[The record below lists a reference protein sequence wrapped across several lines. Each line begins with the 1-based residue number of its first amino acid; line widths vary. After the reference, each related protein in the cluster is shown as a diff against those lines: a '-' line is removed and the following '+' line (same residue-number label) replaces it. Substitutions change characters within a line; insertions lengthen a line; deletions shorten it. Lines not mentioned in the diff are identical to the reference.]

1 VFSHEKGDLA
11 LNIELVGG
19 IGFADIT
26 VKEVSTKEWLKEAG
40 MSGDA
45 GARVTANYYFFD
57 WLSVNTGIGFGIIMS
72 NYMVTVSDDIVTT
85 DYGYFD
91 IMTVAPCFSIPI
103 GFRFNARAFVIG
115 GGLAYYIPLNA
126 SSEMTLHSIYYKNGK
141 KDRTEEVSSTDD
153 TFEYKSFL
161 CAYADIGF
169 DLGGRSGRKRGFG
182 MLFRFGYNIPSGNI
196 GSSSVV
202 PYDSFEHKVSFTYV
216 FNYSFPVA
224 SFPIGG
230 K

>member
-1 VFSHEKGDLA
+1 M
-11 LNIELVGG
+11 ELVGG

-26 VKEVSTKEWLKEAG
+26 VKGVSEQKWLTEVIGT
-40 MSGDA
+40 SGDA

-57 WLSVNTGIGFGIIMS
+57 WLSVNTGIGFGIIIS
-72 NYMVTVSDDIVTT
+72 DYRVTPSDDFGTN
-85 DYGYFD
+85 DYNYYD
-91 IMTVAPCFSIPI
+91 LMTVAPCFSIPI
-103 GFRFNARAFVIG
+103 GFRLNARAFVIG

-126 SSEMTLHSIYYKNGK
+126 SSEGTLHIVSYEDGK
-141 KDRTEEVSSTDD
+141 RKTSESSMTDD

-169 DLGGRSGRKRGFG
+169 DLGGRSGKRGGFG
-182 MLFRFGYNIPSGNI
+182 MLFRLGYNIPSGNI

-216 FNYSFPVA
+216 LNYSFAVA